1 MTVLGLAVAAAAL
14 AGCGTGF
21 DAQTQQWY
29 NPADGAGSAPDQSK
43 NGMAVRDL
51 IVVSDG
57 TDAAVLATVVNTGSQ
72 NDEVVQI
79 VVEGA
84 PATLDGTL
92 EAAPSSVVRVG
103 EPADT
108 SALVSGAGLQPG
120 GLTEVEFQ
128 FGSAPA
134 QTLEAVV
141 RAPVDYYEDAL
152 Q

>member
-1 MTVLGLAVAAAAL
+1 MLGLAAAAGVL

-21 DAQTQQWY
+21 NAQTQQWY
-29 NPADGAGSAPDQSK
+29 DPADGAGSPPSSSQ

-51 IVVSDG
+51 VVVSDG

-72 NDEVVQI
+72 VDEVVQI
-79 VVEGA
+79 VVEGS
-84 PATLDGTL
+84 PATIDGSL
-92 EAAPSSVVRVG
+92 EAVPSSVVRVG

-108 SALVSGAGLQPG
+108 SAVASGSSLVPG
-120 GLTEVEFQ
+120 SLAQVEFQ

-141 RAPVDYYEDAL
+141 RAPVNYYEDAL
-152 Q
+152 P

>member
-1 MTVLGLAVAAAAL
+1 
-14 AGCGTGF
+14 
-21 DAQTQQWY
+21 
-29 NPADGAGSAPDQSK
+29 
-43 NGMAVRDL
+43 
-51 IVVSDG
+51 VSDG